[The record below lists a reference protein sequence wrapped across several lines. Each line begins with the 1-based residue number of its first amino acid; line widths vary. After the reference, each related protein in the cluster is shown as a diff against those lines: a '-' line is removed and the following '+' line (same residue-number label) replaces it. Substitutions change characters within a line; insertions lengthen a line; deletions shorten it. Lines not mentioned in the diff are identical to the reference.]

1 MSGLDDGLR
10 AFRDGVANVGRRV
23 ILRERDHRL
32 HVDERRAQLLKLGQD
47 MRFPIEGLH
56 TETGPGVLEAA
67 IEVTGAEE
75 KVDSMVEVLQ
85 PYGVLELA
93 RTGRVTMARG
103 AIQQPEMTR
112 DFEDVETTEDAAVS
126 YSV

>member
-1 MSGLDDGLR
+1 MQLAEAYR
-10 AFRDGVANVGRRV
+10 ARIVDVAPESL
-23 ILRERDHRL
+23 I
-32 HVDERRAQLLKLGQD
+32 
-47 MRFPIEGLH
+47 
-56 TETGPGVLEAA
+56 

-103 AIQQPEMTR
+103 AIQQPEMHR